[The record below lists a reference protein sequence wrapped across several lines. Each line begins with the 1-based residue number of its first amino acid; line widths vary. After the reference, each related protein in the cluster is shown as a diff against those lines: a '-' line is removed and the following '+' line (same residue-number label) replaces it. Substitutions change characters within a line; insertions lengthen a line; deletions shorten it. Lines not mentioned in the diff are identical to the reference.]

1 MKVFFAALLSVS
13 IAFTCSLAG
22 AAPYAAAAYKSST
35 GDLYV
40 YATSGIGLL
49 GFGTL
54 SPPIQFK
61 TTEPAKMGGLSPA
74 QFDPEI
80 LAYFRATGLPGGL
93 YSLGPVL
100 PPFLG
105 GLGGVPVGFSYTPL
119 GQPSVE
125 KPITPEV
132 LTPFPAAL
140 YNPSTGDLRLH
151 VAASQKA
158 ILLESP
164 GLFQL
169 GATPT
174 LGGLAPAQFDAKNLM
189 FFDGDNDLSAGV
201 HHLSAI
207 LPLNLDPSMIQLTV
221 VGNEQ
226 IMNFSVE
233 SVPEPSTLGM
243 AIFVSIA
250 CGGLVRRAKS
260 VN

>member
-22 AAPYAAAAYKSST
+22 AAPYAAAAYKRST
-35 GDLYV
+35 GELYV
-40 YATSGIGLL
+40 YATSGIGGL
-49 GFGTL
+49 GLETL
-54 SPPIQFK
+54 SPIQFK

-74 QFDPEI
+74 LFDPKI
-80 LAYFRATGLPGGL
+80 LAYFSATGLPGGL
-93 YSLGPVL
+93 YGLGPVL
-100 PPFLG
+100 QP
-105 GLGGVPVGFSYTPL
+105 GLVGLDVPVAFSYTPL
-119 GQPSVE
+119 GQPSVG
-125 KPITPEV
+125 KPTTPEV

-164 GLFQL
+164 SLFQL

-226 IMNFSVE
+226 IMDFTVE

-250 CGGLVRRAKS
+250 CGGLACRAKS